1 MDGNGRW
8 ARARGL
14 PVAAGHKAGVEAIR
28 GLLDASLDAGI
39 EVVTLYA
46 FSSENWRR
54 SRTEVRALL
63 ALFMRYLRNEVS
75 DLNGKG
81 VRIRFIGARER
92 FSQRLRT
99 MMADAEQDTVNNRKM
114 TLVIAAD
121 YGGRWD
127 VAAAAR
133 TLAKQVAA
141 GELLADD
148 IDEARVAKA
157 LTLADLPPVDLM
169 VRTGGDCRISNF
181 LIWQIAYAELYF
193 TDCFWPDFTVEELN
207 KALAAFG
214 GRERR
219 FGGRPAGAENNN

>member
-148 IDEARVAKA
+148 IDEARMAKA